1 MDEMD
6 EQQCITR
13 LSVIRTAGVHTEQ
26 HDSKDSKGGDVLN
39 ALLPERQVEIELK
52 LNFNEQG

>member
-6 EQQCITR
+6 EQRITR
-13 LSVIRTAGVHTEQ
+13 LSVIHTAGVHTEQ

-39 ALLPERQVEIELK
+39 ALLPESQAEIELK